1 MRILL
6 VCYAGMSTG
15 ILVKKIRE
23 EAEGKGIELEIGAL
37 PWTELEED
45 FNGADII
52 LLGPQVRFAL
62 DECEKIVGEKIPVM
76 VIESIDYGMMN
87 GKAVLEKALK
97 RLEQE

>member
-23 EAEGKGIELEIGAL
+23 EAEVKGIDLEIEAL
-37 PWTELEED
+37 PWTELEG
-45 FNGADII
+45 NVNNANIV

-62 DECEKIVGEKIPVM
+62 DACKKIVGDQIPVI
-76 VIESIDYGMMN
+76 VIDSADYGLMN
-87 GKAVLEKALK
+87 GKAVLEKALSSLK
-97 RLEQE
+97 